1 MPPAPRARPSDRA
14 RLVSLQLVRAF
25 ATVEAVLLL
34 ALVLGLVVFPG
45 AVSIVG
51 PIFGLAYA
59 YLFYLTATGATRGMW
74 GWWFPGVVLVT
85 VGLGAIPGER
95 RLREQTE

>member
-1 MPPAPRARPSDRA
+1 MPPAPRAAPSDRA
-14 RLVSLQLVRAF
+14 RRASLQLVR
-25 ATVEAVLLL
+25 TVAIIEAVLLL

-51 PIFGLAYA
+51 PLFGLAFA
-59 YLFYLTATGATRGMW
+59 YLVYLAATGVTRGMW

-85 VGLGAIPGER
+85 VGLGTIPAER
-95 RLREQTE
+95 RLLGETE